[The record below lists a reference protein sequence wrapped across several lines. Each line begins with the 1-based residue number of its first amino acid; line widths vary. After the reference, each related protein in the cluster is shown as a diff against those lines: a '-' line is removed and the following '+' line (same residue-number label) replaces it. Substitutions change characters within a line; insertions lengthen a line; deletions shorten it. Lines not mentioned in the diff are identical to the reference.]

1 MSSFNDPVDSPPPDF
16 SSGEE
21 QAGARTPEPKT
32 PASGAV
38 SAAEA
43 ELAAL
48 KATVASLEAKIVH
61 QQAEFLNDMRRIQ
74 RQAEERVKFAA
85 QPVVEDVL
93 GVADALHGAI
103 EGLRDSE
110 HEQRVAEGLRNVERQ
125 LVDALSKHGIQRV
138 DALGKTFDPALH
150 QAVVEI
156 ESPSPARTVLQV
168 VRPGFLL
175 HGRLVRPA
183 HVVVSKGKPGGS
195 EEEPRSASGKSAS
208 GKSAPGKK
216 DGAPAHGGA
225 DRDPAEG
232 A

>member
-1 MSSFNDPVDSPPPDF
+1 MSSFNDPVDSPPPEPEDF
-16 SSGEE
+16 APEEE
-21 QAGARTPEPKT
+21 QVSARTPEKKT
-32 PASGAV
+32 AASGHA
-38 SAAEA
+38 SAPEA

-48 KATVASLEAKIVH
+48 KATVASLEAKVVL
-61 QQAEFLNDMRRIQ
+61 QQAEFLNEVRRIQ

-125 LVDALSKHGIQRV
+125 LVDALAKHGIQRV
-138 DALGKTFDPALH
+138 DALGKIFDPALH

-183 HVVVSKGKPGGS
+183 HVVVSKGKADAP
-195 EEEPRSASGKSAS
+195 EPKGRA
-208 GKSAPGKK
+208 K
-216 DGAPAHGGA
+216 DGTSAGGGA